1 MKAGE
6 KLDGILRAWPI
17 ELDQLLETTKHSAL
31 DEGIWIC

>member
-17 ELDQLLETTKHSAL
+17 ELGQILETMKHSAL
-31 DEGIWIC
+31 DKGIWIG